1 MIYKILKNIFI
12 TSSFLLYLTTFSLSE
27 ISSKKW
33 SAECSEDEKTC
44 LAVIISEVK
53 NNDDAMQTIATAIVQ
68 IGSAKQKKTN
78 LVDED
83 DQTYKLSEENKKISV
98 LTVKL
103 PLNAD
108 LRKKPAV
115 VIDDKNLGSL
125 NFTHCNSQD
134 GCVSNVVVDD
144 EVIDLFKKGK
154 TMTVLIGIYRSS
166 KNMKIEFPLKN
177 FTKSYAKLIKE

>member
-1 MIYKILKNIFI
+1 MFNNFNKQNFK
-12 TSSFLLYLTTFSLSE
+12 TTHIKPS
-27 ISSKKW
+27 IK
-33 SAECSEDEKTC
+33 
-44 LAVIISEVK
+44 
-53 NNDDAMQTIATAIVQ
+53 M
-68 IGSAKQKKTN
+68 N

-125 NFTHCNSQD
+125 K
-134 GCVSNVVVDD
+134 SN
-144 EVIDLFKKGK
+144 
-154 TMTVLIGIYRSS
+154 M
-166 KNMKIEFPLKN
+166 
-177 FTKSYAKLIKE
+177 